1 MMVARGMVPLP
12 TAGELV
18 TVLYQFSID
27 PDTSLATAARATVE
41 GLPERVLIGAAGDAR
56 LDARVLD
63 WLAPRFMAS
72 AALFDAALVNPSLA
86 DETIATLAAKA
97 GPEAVD
103 RLATNEQ
110 RLLRHPEIIG
120 AMYTNPR
127 ARMSTVTRAVELAV
141 RNQIRVPGL
150 AAWDEIAKALD
161 AAGPVSADADA
172 AFAAAAERATA
183 DDSALTSGDP
193 EAVLSSIDGGPAADI
208 PIVEDVPI
216 SKMSVPDRIR
226 LATMGNAFA
235 RSQLVRDPVKLV
247 AMAAIKSP
255 GITDVEAA
263 RYASNAGL
271 SEEIIRYIAGRGK
284 WTKLYSV
291 KLALIG
297 NPKAT
302 VAESMRLLPHLREKD
317 LRAVSRSKGMA
328 SAIVAQAKKLMSVR
342 TGGK

>member
-1 MMVARGMVPLP
+1 MVPLP
-12 TAGELV
+12 TAGDLV
-18 TVLYQFSID
+18 TVLYQFSLD
-27 PDTSLATAARATVE
+27 ADASLVTAARGTVD
-41 GLPERVLIGAAGDAR
+41 GLPERVLVGAASDAR
-56 LDARVLD
+56 LDPRVLD

-72 AALFDAALVNPSLA
+72 ATLFDAALVNPSLA

-97 GPEAVD
+97 GPDAVD

-110 RLLRHPEIIG
+110 RLLRHPDIIA

-150 AAWDEIAKALD
+150 AAWDEIAKSLD
-161 AAGPVSADADA
+161 AAGPGNADDA
-172 AFAAAAERATA
+172 AFAAAAERAMS

-193 EAVLSSIDGGPAADI
+193 EAVMRSLDDGPADI
-208 PIVEDVPI
+208 PVVEDVPI
-216 SKMSVPDRIR
+216 SKMSVPERIR

-263 RYASNAGL
+263 RYAGNAGL
-271 SEEIIRYIAGRGK
+271 SEEIIRFIGARGK

-342 TGGK
+342 SGGK